1 MNFTNTD
8 IISIYNSRK
17 TILEVLNDSN
27 GKNNVLDN
35 IYNYENFNINEVEA
49 MAKNNQ
55 LDMLFKRDPE
65 YSISHNVY
73 VKYMLNKT
81 ANRILAINDVI
92 EELFEIEGI
101 LTKKDTLVVIINDEP
116 NDSLVTKLCHLYDN
130 RGVFVVVHNIARLQR
145 NILKHSLVPKHTV
158 IYDEIWQKDDSENSE
173 KTGDEISDLEKLKRQ
188 YNLKT
193 INQLP
198 EISRFD
204 PVALLI
210 ELRPGQVCKIER
222 NSITSVDSL
231 YYRVCV

>member
-1 MNFTNTD
+1 MSFTNTD

-17 TILEVLNDSN
+17 TILEVIKESN
-27 GKNNVLDN
+27 LINNVLEN

-55 LDMLFKRDPE
+55 LDMLIKGREDYP
-65 YSISHNVY
+65 ISHNVY

-81 ANRILAINDVI
+81 SNRIPAINEIV
-92 EELFEIEGI
+92 EELFEIDGV
-101 LTKKDTLVVIINDEP
+101 LTKKDTLMVIINDEP
-116 NDSLVTKLCHLYDN
+116 NDSLITKLCHLYDN
-130 RGVFVVVHNIARLQR
+130 RGIFVVVHNIARLQR
-145 NILKHSLVPKHTV
+145 NILKHRLVPKHTIV
-158 IYDEIWQKDDSENSE
+158 FNE
-173 KTGDEISDLEKLKRQ
+173 KWNGPEETEETDLEAVKRK
-188 YNLKT
+188 YNLK
-193 INQLP
+193 NLSQLP

-222 NSITSVDSL
+222 DSITSVDSV

>member
-1 MNFTNTD
+1 MSFTNTD

-17 TILEVLNDSN
+17 TILEIIKDSN
-27 GKNNVLDN
+27 MINNVIGN

-55 LDMLFKRDPE
+55 LDMLFKAESEDL
-65 YSISHNVY
+65 SVSHNVY

-81 ANRILAINDVI
+81 SNRIPSINELI
-92 EELFEIEGI
+92 EELFETEGI
-101 LTKKDTLVVIINDEP
+101 LRKKDTLMIIINDEP
-116 NDSLVTKLCHLYDN
+116 NDSLITKLCHLYDN
-130 RGVFVVVHNIARLQR
+130 RGIFVVVHNIARLQR
-145 NILKHSLVPKHTV
+145 NILKHTLVPKHTIV
-158 IYDEIWQKDDSENSE
+158 FDEKWN
-173 KTGDEISDLEKLKRQ
+173 GDTEETDLEAVKRK
-188 YNLKT
+188 YNLKSLS
-193 INQLP
+193 QLP

-222 NSITSVDSL
+222 SSITSVDSV

>member
-17 TILEVLNDSN
+17 TILEILNDSN

-55 LDMLFKRDPE
+55 LDMLFKRNSE
-65 YSISHNVY
+65 HSISHNVY

-81 ANRILAINDVI
+81 SNRILAINDVI

-101 LTKKDTLVVIINDEP
+101 LTKKDTLVVITNDEP
-116 NDSLVTKLCHLYDN
+116 NDTLITKLCHLYDN
-130 RGVFVVVHNIARLQR
+130 RGIFVVVHNIARLQR
-145 NILKHSLVPKHTV
+145 NILKHKLVPKHTIV
-158 IYDEIWQKDDSENSE
+158 FDEIWQPEE
-173 KTGDEISDLEKLKRQ
+173 VMSDLEKIKRQ
-188 YNLKT
+188 FNLKNL
-193 INQLP
+193 NQLP

-204 PVALLI
+204 PAALLI

-222 NSITSVDSL
+222 DSVTSVDSV
-231 YYRVCV
+231 YYRFCV

>member
-1 MNFTNTD
+1 MSFTNTD

-17 TILEVLNDSN
+17 TILEVIKESN
-27 GKNNVLDN
+27 LINNVLEN

-55 LDMLFKRDPE
+55 LDMLLKGREDYP
-65 YSISHNVY
+65 ISHNIY

-81 ANRILAINDVI
+81 SNRIPAINELV
-92 EELFEIEGI
+92 EELFEIEGV
-101 LTKKDTLVVIINDEP
+101 LTKKDTLMVVINDEP
-116 NDSLVTKLCHLYDN
+116 NDSLITKLCHLYDN
-130 RGVFVVVHNIARLQR
+130 RGIFVVVHNIARLQR
-145 NILKHSLVPKHTV
+145 NILKHSLVPKHTIV
-158 IYDEIWQKDDSENSE
+158 FNEKWNGPEESEE
-173 KTGDEISDLEKLKRQ
+173 TDLEALKRK
-188 YNLKT
+188 YNLK
-193 INQLP
+193 NLSQLP

-222 NSITSVDSL
+222 DSITSVNSV

>member
-17 TILEVLNDSN
+17 TILEILNDSN

-49 MAKNNQ
+49 MAKNKQ
-55 LDMLFKRDPE
+55 LDMLFKRNPE

-73 VKYMLNKT
+73 VKYMLHKT
-81 ANRILAINDVI
+81 SNRILAINDVI

-101 LTKKDTLVVIINDEP
+101 MTKKDTLVVITNDEP
-116 NDSLVTKLCHLYDN
+116 NDTLITKLCHLYDN
-130 RGVFVVVHNIARLQR
+130 RGIFVVVHNIARLQR
-145 NILKHSLVPKHTV
+145 NILKHTLVPKHTIV
-158 IYDEIWQKDDSENSE
+158 FDEIWQAEE
-173 KTGDEISDLEKLKRQ
+173 VMSDLEKIKRQ
-188 YNLKT
+188 FNLKNL
-193 INQLP
+193 NQLP

-222 NSITSVDSL
+222 HSITSVDSV
-231 YYRVCV
+231 YYRICV

>member
-35 IYNYENFNINEVEA
+35 ISNYENFNINEVEA

-55 LDMLFKRDPE
+55 LDMLFNRDPQI
-65 YSISHNVY
+65 SISHNVY
-73 VKYMLNKT
+73 VKYILNKT
-81 ANRILAINDVI
+81 SNRIPVINDLV
-92 EELFEIEGI
+92 EELFDIEGV
-101 LTKKDTLVVIINDEP
+101 LTKRDTLVVIINDEP
-116 NDSLVTKLCHLYDN
+116 NDSLITKLCHLYDN
-130 RGVFVVVHNIARLQR
+130 RGIFVVVHNIARLQR
-145 NILKHSLVPKHTV
+145 NILKHSLVPKHT
-158 IYDEIWQKDDSENSE
+158 ILYDEIWNKTETSELV
-173 KTGDEISDLEKLKRQ
+173 SDLEKIKIQ
-188 YNLKT
+188 YNLKSV
-193 INQLP
+193 NQLP

-222 NSITSVDSL
+222 DSITSVDSL
-231 YYRVCV
+231 YFRVCV

>member
-1 MNFTNTD
+1 MSFTNTD

-17 TILEVLNDSN
+17 TILEVIKESN
-27 GKNNVLDN
+27 MINNVLEN

-55 LDMLFKRDPE
+55 LDMLLKGREDYP
-65 YSISHNVY
+65 ISHNVY

-81 ANRILAINDVI
+81 SNRIPAINELV
-92 EELFEIEGI
+92 EELFEIEGV
-101 LTKKDTLVVIINDEP
+101 LTKKDTLMVIINDEP
-116 NDSLVTKLCHLYDN
+116 NDSLITKLCHLYDN
-130 RGVFVVVHNIARLQR
+130 RGIFVVVHNIARLQR
-145 NILKHSLVPKHTV
+145 NILKHSLVPKHTIV
-158 IYDEIWQKDDSENSE
+158 FNE
-173 KTGDEISDLEKLKRQ
+173 KWNGPEETEETDLEAVKRK
-188 YNLKT
+188 YNLK
-193 INQLP
+193 NLSQLP

-222 NSITSVDSL
+222 DSITSVDSV

>member
-1 MNFTNTD
+1 MSFTNTD

-17 TILEVLNDSN
+17 TILEILNESHLE
-27 GKNNVLDN
+27 NNPLEN

-55 LDMLFKRDPE
+55 LDMLFTRDPKSPVSH
-65 YSISHNVY
+65 SIY
-73 VKYMLNKT
+73 VKYLLHKT
-81 ANRILAINDVI
+81 SNRGPAIDNLV
-92 EELFEIEGI
+92 EELYEIEGV
-101 LTKKDTLVVIINDEP
+101 LTKDDTLMVIINDEP
-116 NDSLVTKLCHLYDN
+116 NDSLITKLCHIYDS
-130 RGVFVVVHNIARLQR
+130 RGIFIVVHNIKRLQR

-158 IYDEIWQKDDSENSE
+158 MYDKILKEGE
-173 KTGDEISDLEKLKRQ
+173 TMSDLEKLKQQ
-188 YNLKT
+188 YNLKSM
-193 INQLP
+193 NQLP

-222 NSITSVDSL
+222 DSVTSVDSV

>member
-1 MNFTNTD
+1 MSFTNTD

-17 TILEVLNDSN
+17 TILDILNDSHT
-27 GKNNVLDN
+27 KNNPLEN

-55 LDMLFKRDPE
+55 LDMLFTRDPSSPTSH
-65 YSISHNVY
+65 SIY

-81 ANRILAINDVI
+81 TNRVSAIKELV
-92 EELFEIEGI
+92 EELFEIEAV
-101 LTKKDTLVVIINDEP
+101 LTKKDTLMIISNDEP
-116 NDSLVTKLCHLYDN
+116 NDSLIAELRYLYNN
-130 RGVFVVVHNIARLQR
+130 RGIFVVVHNIKRLQR
-145 NILKHSLVPKHTV
+145 NILKHTLVPKHSV
-158 IYDEIWQKDDSENSE
+158 IHDEIIQEGE
-173 KTGDEISDLEKLKRQ
+173 TISDLEKVKQQ
-188 YNLKT
+188 YNLKSF
-193 INQLP
+193 NQLP

-222 NSITSVDSL
+222 DCITSVNSV

>member
-35 IYNYENFNINEVEA
+35 ISNYENFNINEVEA

-55 LDMLFKRDPE
+55 LDMLFNRDPQI
-65 YSISHNVY
+65 SISHNVY
-73 VKYMLNKT
+73 VKYILNKT
-81 ANRILAINDVI
+81 SNRIPVINDLV
-92 EELFEIEGI
+92 EELFDIEGV
-101 LTKKDTLVVIINDEP
+101 LTKRDTLVVIINDEP
-116 NDSLVTKLCHLYDN
+116 NDSLITKLCHLYDN
-130 RGVFVVVHNIARLQR
+130 RGIFVVVHNIARLQR
-145 NILKHSLVPKHTV
+145 NILKHSLVPKHTIV
-158 IYDEIWQKDDSENSE
+158 YDEIWNKTETSELV
-173 KTGDEISDLEKLKRQ
+173 SDLEKIKIQ
-188 YNLKT
+188 YNLKSV
-193 INQLP
+193 NQLP

-222 NSITSVDSL
+222 DSITSVDSV

>member
-1 MNFTNTD
+1 MSFTNTD

-17 TILEVLNDSN
+17 TILEVIKESN
-27 GKNNVLDN
+27 MINNVLEN

-55 LDMLFKRDPE
+55 LDMLLKGREDYP
-65 YSISHNVY
+65 ISHNIY

-81 ANRILAINDVI
+81 SNRIPAINELV
-92 EELFEIEGI
+92 EELFEIEGV
-101 LTKKDTLVVIINDEP
+101 LTKKDTLMVIINDEP
-116 NDSLVTKLCHLYDN
+116 NDSLITKLCHLYDN
-130 RGVFVVVHNIARLQR
+130 RGIFVVVHNIARLQR
-145 NILKHSLVPKHTV
+145 NILKHSLVPKHTIV
-158 IYDEIWQKDDSENSE
+158 FNE
-173 KTGDEISDLEKLKRQ
+173 KWNGPEDAEETDLEALKRK
-188 YNLKT
+188 YNLK
-193 INQLP
+193 NLSQLP

-222 NSITSVDSL
+222 DSITSVNSV

>member
-17 TILEVLNDSN
+17 TILEILNDSN
-27 GKNNVLDN
+27 GKNNVLEN

-55 LDMLFKRDPE
+55 LDMLFKRNSE

-81 ANRILAINDVI
+81 SNRILAINDVI

-101 LTKKDTLVVIINDEP
+101 LTKKDTLVVITNDEP
-116 NDSLVTKLCHLYDN
+116 NDTLITKLCHLYDN
-130 RGVFVVVHNIARLQR
+130 RGIFVVVHNIARLQR
-145 NILKHSLVPKHTV
+145 NILKHTLVPKHTIV
-158 IYDEIWQKDDSENSE
+158 FDEIWQPEE
-173 KTGDEISDLEKLKRQ
+173 VMSDLEKIKRQ
-188 YNLKT
+188 FNLKNL
-193 INQLP
+193 NQLP

-204 PVALLI
+204 PPALLI

-222 NSITSVDSL
+222 DSVTSVDSV
-231 YYRVCV
+231 YYRICV